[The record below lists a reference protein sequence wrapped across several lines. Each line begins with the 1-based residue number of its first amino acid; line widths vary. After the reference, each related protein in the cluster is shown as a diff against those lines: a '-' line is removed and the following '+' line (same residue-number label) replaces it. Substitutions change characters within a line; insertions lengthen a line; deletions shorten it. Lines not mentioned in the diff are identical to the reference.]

1 MLFFAHSFVL
11 CGYILQSLR
20 QLVRNHPPFVAN
32 TDEPFA
38 DIDPG
43 MFTLRL
49 SWPELNFTVD
59 PLRAS
64 VFCVDYFFCEM

>member
-20 QLVRNHPPFVAN
+20 QLVRSHPPFVAN

-38 DIDPG
+38 EIDG
-43 MFTLRL
+43 MFTPTPKL
-49 SWPELNFTVD
+49 
-59 PLRAS
+59 A
-64 VFCVDYFFCEM
+64 